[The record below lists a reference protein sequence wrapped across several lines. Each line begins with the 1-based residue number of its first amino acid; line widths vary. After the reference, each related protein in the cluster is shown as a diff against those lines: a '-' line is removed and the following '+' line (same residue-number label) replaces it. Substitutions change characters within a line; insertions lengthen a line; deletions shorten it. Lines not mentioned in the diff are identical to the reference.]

1 MPAGWLTGFHLS
13 SRRDEAGSESGPAY
27 SYLDYERDAR

>member
-1 MPAGWLTGFHLS
+1 MPAGWLTGFHLTG
-13 SRRDEAGSESGPAY
+13 RQDEAGPESGLAY